1 MRLQRGDA
9 GRILRRHGDQK
20 IGQPDADQRG
30 QGKVRHHRLRQHQ
43 HNRLRRK
50 VDRPLCQRHRHA
62 ADAEALMRSRYAAYA
77 LQQIDYLIATTVPA
91 QQPLLNRASIE
102 AWSRQ
107 AEWLGLTVL
116 QHHPKVGKNHAQV
129 EFEAR
134 FREQGETH
142 CHRELSAFVQ
152 IEQRWYF
159 IDPTVPLPGMKTP
172 CFCGSGK
179 KFKQCCGQF
188 LRD

>member
-1 MRLQRGDA
+1 MGVGCLYLLKIKSSGYNACLKTFYTSMMTTLCPCSSGLPYHDCCKPLHQGD
-9 GRILRRHGDQK
+9 
-20 IGQPDADQRG
+20 
-30 QGKVRHHRLRQHQ
+30 
-43 HNRLRRK
+43 
-50 VDRPLCQRHRHA
+50 RHA

-91 QQPLLNRASIE
+91 QQSLLNRGAIE

-116 QHHPKVGKNHAQV
+116 QHRPKVGKHHAQV

-134 FREQGETH
+134 FREQGESH
-142 CHRELSAFVQ
+142 SHHELSAFVQ

-159 IDPTVPLPGMKTP
+159 IDSTVPLPGMKTP

>member
-1 MRLQRGDA
+1 MRLRV
-9 GRILRRHGDQK
+9 
-20 IGQPDADQRG
+20 
-30 QGKVRHHRLRQHQ
+30 VRLAFIDEPTGHFQLAVCFGENHRLAPVGRSVLGQE
-43 HNRLRRK
+43 RK
-50 VDRPLCQRHRHA
+50 H
-62 ADAEALMRSRYAAYA
+62 
-77 LQQIDYLIATTVPA
+77 LQSEGFATTVPA
-91 QQPLLNRASIE
+91 QQSLLNRGAIE

-116 QHHPKVGKNHAQV
+116 QHRPKVGKHHAQV

-134 FREQGETH
+134 FREQGESH
-142 CHRELSAFVQ
+142 SHHELSAFVQ

>member
-1 MRLQRGDA
+1 MNTLCPCPSGLPYEACCAPLHRGE
-9 GRILRRHGDQK
+9 
-20 IGQPDADQRG
+20 
-30 QGKVRHHRLRQHQ
+30 
-43 HNRLRRK
+43 
-50 VDRPLCQRHRHA
+50 RHA

-77 LQQIDYLIATTVPA
+77 LRQIDYLIATTVPA
-91 QQPLLNRASIE
+91 QQHLLNRAAID
-102 AWSRQ
+102 AWSRDS
-107 AEWLGLTVL
+107 EWLGLTVI
-116 QHHPKVGKNHAQV
+116 QHKPKAGKRHAQV

-134 FREQGETH
+134 FLENGETRSH
-142 CHRELSAFVQ
+142 HELSAFVQ
-152 IEQRWYF
+152 IDRRWYF